1 MRVFENTWT
10 KATNNYDKDGRLTMM
25 PKGDLAN
32 GPSELEGD
40 VQEAY
45 SSPSDALDTLKHLTS
60 TSTNEL
66 YTNGAYLSDKAASND
81 FHNNN
86 NNNNDVTMSDSTSN
100 YDNGSLVDECN
111 YQHISGKFVV
121 IT

>member
-1 MRVFENTWT
+1 
-10 KATNNYDKDGRLTMM
+10 MM

-32 GPSELEGD
+32 GPSELEGG

-45 SSPSDALDTLKHLTS
+45 SSPSDALDTLKLLTS

-86 NNNNDVTMSDSTSN
+86 NDVTMSDSTSN

-111 YQHISGKFVV
+111 YQQTSGKFVV